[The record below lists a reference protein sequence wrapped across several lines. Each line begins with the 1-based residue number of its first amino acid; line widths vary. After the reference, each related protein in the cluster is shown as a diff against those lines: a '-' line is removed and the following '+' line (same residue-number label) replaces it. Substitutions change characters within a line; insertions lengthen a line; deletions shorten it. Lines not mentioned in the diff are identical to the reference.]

1 MQVDVIFSHHLEP
14 KWVRQ
19 VTNQLYDERSTNIF
33 TSPRIKALPKIRSLR
48 LDSRSCI
55 PFGFQLIPKLQFA
68 HSVQNSLRKR
78 SVHHV
83 GNRSSASD
91 ADGIRYP
98 IDTSL
103 ASTVI
108 KRTINNNTCSSS
120 HKASLTPGR
129 ALRLESSY
137 SRNCFRPASFH
148 RDLQCLKVPP
158 HVRGC

>member
-1 MQVDVIFSHHLEP
+1 MGTSGHESICMNGPLIFSPPHES
-14 KWVRQ
+14 R
-19 VTNQLYDERSTNIF
+19 
-33 TSPRIKALPKIRSLR
+33 ALPKIHSLR

-55 PFGFQLIPKLQFA
+55 PFGFQLIPKIQFV

-78 SVHHV
+78 SVHDV

-98 IDTSL
+98 IDTSH

-129 ALRLESSY
+129 ALRLEIGGRTRSWAP
-137 SRNCFRPASFH
+137 RPNVH
-148 RDLQCLKVPP
+148 PLKIFA
-158 HVRGC
+158 